1 MGLGEL
7 DEAERVAAERAL
19 RGADGRALAATM
31 FAVALGRPIEDERS
45 RRRATELG
53 WLDAEGQPTR
63 LGNLVKDPLR
73 ELVFWEERGRRL
85 PSEELSPVLARPR
98 FAGKDVLEVGSGG
111 GCNLL
116 SLSGIPHRL
125 VGVEPMPLYRQMT
138 PMLAAMAELPAPE
151 VVEGWGRDLPFEAA
165 SFDTV
170 LCYSA
175 HQYMRVDDALAEMA
189 RVLRPAGQL
198 IVVGNTLFPFA
209 GESALRFARGRSLG
223 TLKYDL
229 TAIANTLAYQLRGRR
244 AVRATDAQT
253 TTATPIYPTR
263 GHLHRAA
270 RRAGLVAAIHHQR
283 TLPTGETL
291 FVASKQRA

>member
-1 MGLGEL
+1 MSLGEL
-7 DEAERVAAERAL
+7 TEAEHAAADRAL
-19 RGADGRALAATM
+19 RSSAGPELARAM
-31 FAVALGRPIEDERS
+31 FAVALGRPVEDELS
-45 RRRATELG
+45 LRRAIALR
-53 WLDAEGQPTR
+53 WLDENGQPTA
-63 LGNLVKDPLR
+63 LGNQVKDPLR
-73 ELVFWEERGRRL
+73 EFVFWEERGRRL

-125 VGVEPMPLYRQMT
+125 VGVEPMPLYRQMS
-138 PMLAAMAELPAPE
+138 PMLAAMAGLPEPE
-151 VVEGWGRDLPFEAA
+151 VVEGWGRELPFDEA

-175 HQYMRVDDALAEMA
+175 HQYMRVDRALTEMA
-189 RVLRPAGQL
+189 RVLRPSGRL
-198 IVVGNTLFPFA
+198 IVVGNTFFPFA
-209 GESALRFARGRSLG
+209 GESVVRFARDRSLG

-244 AVRATDAQT
+244 ALLPTDAKNT
-253 TTATPIYPTR
+253 TSTPIYPTR
-263 GHLHRAA
+263 GHLYRAA
-270 RRAGLVAAIHHQR
+270 RHAGLVPAIHDQR

-291 FVASKQRA
+291 FVATRR

>member
-1 MGLGEL
+1 MGLPEL
-7 DEAERVAAERAL
+7 SDAEHAAADRAL
-19 RGADGRALAATM
+19 RSSAGPALARAM
-31 FAVALGRPIEDERS
+31 FSISLGQPVDDELS
-45 RRRATELG
+45 LRRAIALR
-53 WLDAEGQPTR
+53 WLDQDGKPTE

-73 ELVFWEERGRRL
+73 EFVFWEERGRKL

-98 FAGKDVLEVGSGG
+98 FVAKDVLEVGSGG

-125 VGVEPMPLYRQMT
+125 VGVEPMPVYRQMT
-138 PMLAAMAELPAPE
+138 PMLAAMAGLPAPE
-151 VVEGWGRDLPFEAA
+151 VVAGWGRDLPFEAA

-175 HQYMRVDDALAEMA
+175 HQYMRVDDALTEMA
-189 RVLRPAGQL
+189 RVLRPAGRL
-198 IVVGNTLFPFA
+198 IVVGNTFFPFT
-209 GESALRFARGRSLG
+209 GESVVRFARGRSLG

-244 AVRATDAQT
+244 AVRSTDAKT
-253 TTATPIYPTR
+253 TTSTPIYPTR
-263 GHLHRAA
+263 GHLYRAA
-270 RRAGLVAAIHHQR
+270 RQAGLVPAIHDQR

-291 FVASKQRA
+291 FVATRR